1 MSVPVRTGTHSASSI
16 WADALYNGS
25 MDTNFPRYKGVLADR
40 DSEYVLKSMPTAFTL
55 GLGFAF

>member
-1 MSVPVRTGTHSASSI
+1 MVVDVLPIRVRCH
-16 WADALYNGS
+16 
-25 MDTNFPRYKGVLADR
+25 YKGVLADR